1 MDLPLRKMLEK
12 HRANPSCAACHARF
26 DSFGLA
32 FEKFDPVGR
41 LRTNDLGGRPV
52 DARATF
58 PGGVEGEGLQ
68 GIRQYIRDHRK
79 DDFLRG
85 FSGKLLAYALGRSLT
100 LSDDLLIQEMGSK
113 LGGDGCC
120 FETIVDSIVTSRQF
134 LNRRGRDQLTANAR

>member
-1 MDLPLRKMLEK
+1 MDLPLRQMLEQ

-41 LRTNDLGGRPV
+41 RRTHDLAGRTV
-52 DARATF
+52 DARANF
-58 PGGVEGEGLQ
+58 PGGNEGEGLQ
-68 GIRQYIRDHRK
+68 GIRQYIRAHRE

-85 FSGKLLAYALGRSLT
+85 FSSKLLAYALGRSLA
-100 LSDDLLIQEMGSK
+100 LSDDLVIQDVVRK

-120 FETIVDSIVTSRQF
+120 FETIIESIVTSRQF
-134 LNRRGRDQLTANAR
+134 LSKRGREQLTANAR